1 MKYLLGTF
9 LLVNPSNK
17 SKFYKEFKKLYQ
29 NRSFTVHVSFFALF
43 HHLYI
48 LRCLIIFRSKK
59 IWISILISSVFI
71 FLQVILWFLSVSVF
85 EIKKSIKY
93 SFKFVIMDYMCIVN
107 AEIIPLQDWYINW
120 VLSNLIKCPL

>member
-1 MKYLLGTF
+1 MKYLLGMF

-17 SKFYKEFKKLYQ
+17 SKFYKELKKLYQ
-29 NRSFTVHVSFFALF
+29 NRSFMVHVSFFALF

-107 AEIIPLQDWYINW
+107 AEIIPQDWYINW

>member
-17 SKFYKEFKKLYQ
+17 SKFYKELKKLYQ

-43 HHLYI
+43 LHLYI

-59 IWISILISSVFI
+59 IWIFILISSVLI
-71 FLQVILWFLSVSVF
+71 SLQVILWFLSVSVF

-93 SFKFVIMDYMCIVN
+93 SFKFVKMDYMCIVN
-107 AEIIPLQDWYINW
+107 AEIIPLQDWHINW

>member
-17 SKFYKEFKKLYQ
+17 SKFYKELKKLYQ

-48 LRCLIIFRSKK
+48 LGCLIIFRSKK
-59 IWISILISSVFI
+59 IRISILISSVFI

-85 EIKKSIKY
+85 EIKKNIKY
-93 SFKFVIMDYMCIVN
+93 SFKFVKMDYMCIVN
-107 AEIIPLQDWYINW
+107 AEKIPLQDWYINW
-120 VLSNLIKCPL
+120 VLSNLIKCRL

>member
-17 SKFYKEFKKLYQ
+17 SKFYKELKKLYQ

-48 LRCLIIFRSKK
+48 LRCLIIFKSKQ

-107 AEIIPLQDWYINW
+107 AEIILLQDWYINW

>member
-29 NRSFTVHVSFFALF
+29 NRSFTVHVSFFAPFLY
-43 HHLYI
+43 LYI

-59 IWISILISSVFI
+59 IWISILISSVLI
-71 FLQVILWFLSVSVF
+71 SLQVILWFLGVSVF
-85 EIKKSIKY
+85 EIKKNIKY
-93 SFKFVIMDYMCIVN
+93 SFKFVKMDYMCIVN

-120 VLSNLIKCPL
+120 VLSNLIKCRL

>member
-1 MKYLLGTF
+1 MSLFLPYSIICIYSGVLSFLG
-9 LLVNPSNK
+9 L
-17 SKFYKEFKKLYQ
+17 
-29 NRSFTVHVSFFALF
+29 
-43 HHLYI
+43 
-48 LRCLIIFRSKK
+48 KK

-107 AEIIPLQDWYINW
+107 AEIIPQD
-120 VLSNLIKCPL
+120 

>member
-17 SKFYKEFKKLYQ
+17 SKFYKELKKLYQ

-85 EIKKSIKY
+85 EIKKNIKY
-93 SFKFVIMDYMCIVN
+93 SFKFVKMDYMCIVN
-107 AEIIPLQDWYINW
+107 AEIIPLHDWYINW
-120 VLSNLIKCPL
+120 VLSNLIKCRL

>member
-17 SKFYKEFKKLYQ
+17 SKFYKELKKLYQ

-85 EIKKSIKY
+85 EIKKNIKY
-93 SFKFVIMDYMCIVN
+93 SFKFVKMDYMCIVN
-107 AEIIPLQDWYINW
+107 AEIIPQDWYINW
-120 VLSNLIKCPL
+120 VLSNLIKCRL